1 MNSTKMQKDMTLK
14 DEFPRLLSAQYAT
27 GEEQR
32 NSSRRNEE
40 IEPKRKKCPVVDVSD
55 GEYKVQYCDVGKA
68 CWQSLGQ
75 QGNPTSQF

>member
-1 MNSTKMQKDMTLK
+1 MTLK

-40 IEPKRKKCPVVDVSD
+40 IEPMKSSGMYAR
-55 GEYKVQYCDVGKA
+55 G
-68 CWQSLGQ
+68 
-75 QGNPTSQF
+75 